1 MICFFTMQPC
11 NNKLQSSIIGLLLFF
26 SPTAF
31 SQQLSIKAFP
41 GDYVYVFEESR
52 KDSIFNVLIH
62 NIGITNNNA
71 GEVQLEKVVIDFYKK
86 AKIFQQN
93 IFFIEDILKSSSDL
107 YQLQQNNQLD
117 KYDFMFHTKDLL
129 GTAKLSGSRVLQKES
144 GLILRKLFFTL
155 TSFPDSIQITVTT
168 RNNKGPGKAILNL
181 GTKNYTSDNNFILPV
196 SGSWYAAAGP
206 SAHTHHRWA
215 YMEEFA
221 YDLVQLGAN
230 NLTYKDDYTNAENY
244 FCYGKDVLAV
254 AAGEV
259 IAVMDSIDDAKLY
272 PKDLPQEE
280 YMKFVRARQSE
291 LIKKYGVLGVSGN
304 IVLLKHGEKEYTFY
318 GHLKKGSVTVK
329 PGQKISQGHV
339 IAQIGNSGNS
349 TEPHLHF
356 QMNEGS
362 SILNSRSIPIKFAN
376 LNWSESFEPEGAY
389 IKSGDWVRTK

>member
-1 MICFFTMQPC
+1 MSSLKK
-11 NNKLQSSIIGLLLFF
+11 KLQSSIVILLLFF
-26 SPTAF
+26 SLKVF
-31 SQQLSIKAFP
+31 SQQVIIKAFP

-71 GEVQLEKVVIDFYKK
+71 GEIRLEKVVIEFFKE

-93 IFFIEDILKSSSDL
+93 IFFIEDILKNSSEL
-107 YQLQQNNQLD
+107 YQLQKNNLLD
-117 KYDFMFHTKDLL
+117 KYDFMFHTRDLL
-129 GTAKLSGSRVLQKES
+129 GTAKLSDSGVLQKES

-155 TSFPDSIQITVTT
+155 TSFPDNIKITVAS
-168 RNNKGPGKAILNL
+168 RNKKGTSKAVLNL
-181 GTKNYTSDNNFILPV
+181 ATKNSVSDNSFIFPV

-221 YDLVQLGAN
+221 YDLVQMGAN
-230 NLTYKDDYTNAENY
+230 NLTYKDDYTKPENY
-244 FCYGKDVLAV
+244 YCYGQDVLAIG
-254 AAGEV
+254 AGEI

-280 YMKFVRARQSE
+280 YMKFVRARQSD

-304 IVLLKHGEKEYTFY
+304 IVLLKHGEKEYSFY

-356 QMNEGS
+356 QLNEGS
-362 SILNSRSIPIKFAN
+362 AILTSRSVPIRFSN
-376 LNWSESFEPEGAY
+376 LNWSESFETEGAY

>member
-1 MICFFTMQPC
+1 MQPF
-11 NNKLQSSIIGLLLFF
+11 NKKLQGSILGILLFF
-26 SPTAF
+26 SPKGF

-41 GDYVYVFEESR
+41 GEYVYVFEESR
-52 KDSIFNVLIH
+52 KDSICNVLIH
-62 NIGITNNNA
+62 NIGITNKNA
-71 GEVQLEKVVIDFYKK
+71 EAVQLEKVVIDFYKD

-93 IFFIEDILKSSSDL
+93 IFFTEDILKSSSDL

-129 GTAKLSGSRVLQKES
+129 GAAKLSGSGVLQKES

-155 TSFPDSIQITVTT
+155 TSFPDCIKITVAT
-168 RNNKGPGKAILNL
+168 RNKKGTGEAVLNL
-181 GTKNYTSDNNFILPV
+181 ATKNYASDNNFILPV

-221 YDLVQLGAN
+221 YDLVQLGTN
-230 NLTYKDDYTNAENY
+230 NLTYKDDYTKAENY
-244 FCYGKDVLAV
+244 YCYGKDVLAV

-259 IAVMDSIDDAKLY
+259 IAVMDSIDEAKLY

-280 YMKFVRARQSE
+280 YMKFVRARQSD

-304 IVLLKHGEKEYTFY
+304 IVLLKHGEKEYSFY

-356 QMNEGS
+356 QLNEGS
-362 SILNSRSIPIKFAN
+362 SILDSRSIPVRFTN
-376 LNWSESFEPEGAY
+376 LNWSESFETEGAY
-389 IKSGDWVRTK
+389 IKSGDWIRTK